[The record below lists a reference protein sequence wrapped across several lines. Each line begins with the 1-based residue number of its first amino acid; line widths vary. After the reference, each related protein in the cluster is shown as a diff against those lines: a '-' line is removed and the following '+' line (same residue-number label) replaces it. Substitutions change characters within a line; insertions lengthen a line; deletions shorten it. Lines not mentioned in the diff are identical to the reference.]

1 MAAHMPSRSLLERTI
16 RWAWT
21 RDEVNPPTNEETLRY
36 TITMYVVALALIVA
50 TGVVLSQLGYG
61 TLSFSL
67 LLFGIWFTTF
77 IGVVNIGWEWL
88 RYRYERREAES
99 PTEPTGPRRELAPD
113 IRIDPDTKIG
123 FLVTIV
129 AIASLLISFEV
140 ALFIIARI

>member
-1 MAAHMPSRSLLERTI
+1 MTSKSLLERTL

-36 TITMYVVALALIVA
+36 TVTMYVVVLALIVA
-50 TGVVLSQLGYG
+50 TGAVLSQLGYG
-61 TLSFSL
+61 TFSFSL

-77 IGVVNIGWEWL
+77 IGAINIGWEWL
-88 RYRYERREAES
+88 RLRYERREAES
-99 PTEPTGPRRELAPD
+99 PTERAGPQRELAPD

-123 FLVTIV
+123 FVVTVVGILSLIV
-129 AIASLLISFEV
+129 SFEV